1 MSKITL
7 DAELRAKLNGLADQL
22 EVCDETGNTVG
33 HFVPE
38 ELYRDLLQSWAK
50 NEFTDAE
57 IEQARQEVKA
67 EGGLTTSEAI
77 AYIQERIAAE
87 PEGAS

>member
-7 DAELRAKLNGLADQL
+7 DAELRAKLNGLNEQL
-22 EVCDETGNTVG
+22 EVCDESGNTVG

-38 ELYRDLLQSWAK
+38 DLYRDLLRSWAK
-50 NEFTDAE
+50 TEFTDAE

-77 AYIQERIAAE
+77 AFIQKRIAAE
-87 PEGAS
+87 QKDTQ